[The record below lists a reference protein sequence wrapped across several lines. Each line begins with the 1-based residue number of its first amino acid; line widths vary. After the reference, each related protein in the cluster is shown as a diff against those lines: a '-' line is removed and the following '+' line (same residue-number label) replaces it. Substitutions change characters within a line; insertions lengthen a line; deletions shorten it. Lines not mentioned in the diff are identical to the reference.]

1 MMMKNCEKYEVGYF
15 MPPEPSMEWISKDHL
30 EKAPAWCS
38 VDLRDGNQALIVPM
52 SLNEKVEFF
61 RFLVSLGFK
70 EIEVGFPAASETE
83 YEFLRTLIEKDM
95 IPDDV
100 TVQVLTQSREHII
113 AKTFESLKGA
123 KRAIVHL
130 YNSTSLAQREQVFK
144 KDRQEIIDIA
154 VSGAKLMNE
163 YAKKM
168 PETEFQFEYSP
179 ESFTGTEIDFAEAI
193 CNAVIDIWEPTPE
206 KKVIINLPATVSMS
220 MPHVY
225 AAQIAYMSKHLH
237 NRENVILSLHPH
249 NDRGTAV
256 ADAELGLLAGGDRI
270 EGTLFGNGER
280 TGNVDIV
287 TLAMNLFSQDRKSVV

>member
-15 MPPEPSMEWISKDHL
+15 MPPEPSMEWINKDHL

-123 KRAIVHL
+123 KKAIVHL

-193 CNAVIDIWEPTPE
+193 CNAVIDIWEPTRE
-206 KKVIINLPATVSMS
+206 KSDYQSACNRI
-220 MPHVY
+220 HVY
-225 AAQIAYMSKHLH
+225 AACLRSTDLLYVSSPAQQRKRHPFSAPPQRPRHSRSRCGTGSAGRRRQ
-237 NRENVILSLHPH
+237 NRRYPVWQ
-249 NDRGTAV
+249 R
-256 ADAELGLLAGGDRI
+256 
-270 EGTLFGNGER
+270 
-280 TGNVDIV
+280 
-287 TLAMNLFSQDRKSVV
+287 